1 MGKLF
6 WKFFFGF
13 WLCLIA
19 AAVATGTA
27 LYLMREKP
35 ASSDIAEGP
44 RAQFMLETIQE
55 VLEGKGPDALRDLLD
70 RNRQRTGNAIPVF
83 GVSSEGQEI
92 LSREVPENIQQR
104 ITALFNNN
112 EPTEQGILRVTA
124 QDQSQWI
131 LFIPRNRRHPE
142 PSNAVNPNTGEPEQ
156 THSEKRKQRE
166 ALEPPLP
173 PIPGA
178 GLFAAFLASLL
189 FAGVLAYTFSRP
201 LNTLKNAFR
210 EAGKGRLGVR
220 ISNGH
225 KTGKKRSD
233 EIGELLSGFDHMA
246 EEIETRIEQQKALLH
261 DVSHELR
268 SPLARLNLAV
278 GLARQNPSQ
287 LDTSLSRIET
297 EAERLDN
304 LIGQLLNLSRLDSR
318 QNPESNRE
326 HNVIELLLAVVDD
339 AQFEAEQQNKQ
350 VVFNSRV
357 KRWSLNCDA
366 ESLQGAFDN
375 IIRNA
380 IKHTPANTAVSIDCS
395 LQEKQLR
402 IEIKDQGPGVP
413 AALLPKLF
421 TPFFKHGEHSG
432 HGLGLAIAK
441 KSIQRVNGVL
451 DARNCAPNGLLVCIE
466 LPGKGT

>member
-19 AAVATGTA
+19 AAVATGSA
-27 LYLMREKP
+27 LYLMREEP

-55 VLEGKGPDALRDLLD
+55 VLEGKGPDALRNLLD
-70 RNRQRTGNAIPVF
+70 RNRQRTGNAVPVF
-83 GVSSEGQEI
+83 AVSREGDEI
-92 LSREVPENIQQR
+92 LNRDVPENIQLR
-104 ITALFNNN
+104 INDLFAGL
-112 EPTEQGILRVTA
+112 EQPEQGILMVTA
-124 QDQSQWI
+124 FDQSQWM
-131 LFIPRNRRHPE
+131 LFIPRNRRPPDTTSHASENNP
-142 PSNAVNPNTGEPEQ
+142 PSERRRPRDAID
-156 THSEKRKQRE
+156 S
-166 ALEPPLP
+166 PLP
-173 PIPGA
+173 TIPGA

-220 ISNGH
+220 IS
-225 KTGKKRSD
+225 GKGKPGKQRSD

-278 GLARQNPSQ
+278 GLARQNPAQ
-287 LDTSLSRIET
+287 LDNSLSRIET

-304 LIGQLLNLSRLDSR
+304 LIGQLLNLSRLDAQ
-318 QNPESNRE
+318 QNSGSIQE

-339 AQFEAEQQNKQ
+339 AQFEAEQQGRQ
-350 VVFNSRV
+350 VEFKCSTTQWNM
-357 KRWSLNCDA
+357 LCDA

-380 IKHTPANTAVSIDCS
+380 IKHTPENTSVNVKCTA
-395 LQEKQLR
+395 QLNTLIIQ
-402 IEIKDQGPGVP
+402 IEDQGPGVP
-413 AALLPKLF
+413 PELLPKLF

-441 KSIQRVNGVL
+441 KSVQRSNGKLTAQNGVQ
-451 DARNCAPNGLLVCIE
+451 RGLVVRIE
-466 LPGKGT
+466 LNNRP

>member
-1 MGKLF
+1 
-6 WKFFFGF
+6 
-13 WLCLIA
+13 
-19 AAVATGTA
+19 
-27 LYLMREKP
+27 MREKP

-83 GVSSEGQEI
+83 AVSSEGEEI
-92 LSREVPENIQQR
+92 LNREVPDNIQKR
-104 ITALFNNN
+104 ISALFKNG

-124 QDQSQWI
+124 QDKSEWI
-131 LFIPRNRRHPE
+131 LFIPRNRRPAEHVNNANSTEHE
-142 PSNAVNPNTGEPEQ
+142 PQQA
-156 THSEKRKQRE
+156 EKRKRRE
-166 ALEPPLP
+166 ALQPPLP
-173 PIPGA
+173 PIPKA
-178 GLFAAFLASLL
+178 GFFAAFLASLL

-220 ISNGH
+220 ISTNP
-225 KTGKKRSD
+225 KNGKKRND

-278 GLARQNPSQ
+278 GLARQNPAQ
-287 LDTSLSRIET
+287 LENSLRRIET

-304 LIGQLLNLSRLDSR
+304 LIGQLLNLSRLDS
-318 QNPESNRE
+318 QQSTENNRE
-326 HNVIELLLAVVDD
+326 HNVIELLYAVVDD
-339 AQFEAEQQNKQ
+339 AQFEAEQQHKQ
-350 VVFNSRV
+350 VVFNNTV
-357 KRWSLNCDA
+357 KYWNLNCDA

-375 IIRNA
+375 IVRNA
-380 IKHTPANTAVSIDCS
+380 IKHTPANTTVSIDCAMKGK
-395 LQEKQLR
+395 LLR
-402 IEIKDQGPGVP
+402 IQIKDEGPGVP
-413 AALLPKLF
+413 AELLPKLF

-441 KSIQRVNGVL
+441 KSVQRANGTL
-451 DARNCAPNGLLVCIE
+451 RASNQAPKGLLVTIE
-466 LPGKGT
+466 LPANN

>member
-55 VLEGKGPDALRDLLD
+55 VLEGKGPDTLRHLLD
-70 RNRQRTGNAIPVF
+70 RNRQRTGNAIPMF
-83 GVSSEGQEI
+83 AVSSAGEEI
-92 LSREVPENIQQR
+92 LGREVPENIQQR
-104 ITALFNNN
+104 ISALFEGLEQP
-112 EPTEQGILRVTA
+112 EPGILMVTA
-124 QDQSQWI
+124 KDQSEWV
-131 LFIPRNRRHPE
+131 LFIPRNRRTPE
-142 PSNAVNPNTGEPEQ
+142 ALANEEGTRPSGE
-156 THSEKRKQRE
+156 EKRRQRE
-166 ALEPPLP
+166 SLEPPLP
-173 PIPGA
+173 PIPGP
-178 GLFAAFLASLL
+178 GLVAALLASLL

-220 ISNGH
+220 ISGKGNA
-225 KTGKKRSD
+225 GKKRND

-278 GLARQNPSQ
+278 GLARQNPAQ
-287 LDTSLSRIET
+287 LDNSLSRIET

-304 LIGQLLNLSRLDSR
+304 LIGQLLNLSRLDAQQHSGNI
-318 QNPESNRE
+318 QE
-326 HNVIELLLAVVDD
+326 HNVIELLLAVVED
-339 AQFEAEQQNKQ
+339 AQFEAEQQDRQ
-350 VVFNSRV
+350 VEFASAVTQWKLR
-357 KRWSLNCDA
+357 CDS

-380 IKHTPANTAVSIDCS
+380 IKHTPAKTAVKVRCTQRGST
-395 LQEKQLR
+395 LQ
-402 IEIKDQGPGVP
+402 IEINDQGPGVP
-413 AALLPKLF
+413 EELLPRLF
-421 TPFFKHGEHSG
+421 TPFFKHGVHSG

-441 KSIQRVNGVL
+441 KSVQRANGSLTARNGV
-451 DARNCAPNGLLVCIE
+451 PNGLIVTIE
-466 LPGKGT
+466 LNQ

>member
-70 RNRQRTGNAIPVF
+70 RNRQRTGNAVPVF
-83 GVSSEGQEI
+83 AVSSEGREI

-104 ITALFNNN
+104 ITVLFNN
-112 EPTEQGILRVTA
+112 EEQTEQGILRVTA
-124 QDQSQWI
+124 QDQSEWI
-131 LFIPRNRRHPE
+131 LFIPRNRRHAE
-142 PSNAVNPNTGEPEQ
+142 ATNNANEGEPAPH
-156 THSEKRKQRE
+156 TDKRRQRE

-173 PIPGA
+173 PVPGA
-178 GLFAAFLASLL
+178 GLFAALLASLL

-220 ISNGH
+220 ISSKQ

-278 GLARQNPSQ
+278 GLARQNPAQ

-304 LIGQLLNLSRLDSR
+304 LIGQLLNLSRLDSNH
-318 QNPESNRE
+318 NPENNRD

-339 AQFEAEQQNKQ
+339 AQFEAEQQHKQ
-350 VVFNSRV
+350 VVFNSDV
-357 KRWSLNCDA
+357 KQWNLNCDA

-380 IKHTPANTAVSIDCS
+380 IKHTPANTAVTIDCTRHGK
-395 LQEKQLR
+395 LLR
-402 IEIKDQGPGVP
+402 IQIKDQGPGVP
-413 AALLPKLF
+413 MALLPKLF

-441 KSIQRVNGVL
+441 KSLQRANGTL
-451 DARNCAPNGLLVCIE
+451 SARNCAPNGLLVSIE
-466 LPGKGT
+466 LPST

>member
-27 LYLMREKP
+27 LYLMRAKP

-70 RNRQRTGNAIPVF
+70 RNRKRTGHAIPVF
-83 GVSSEGQEI
+83 AVSNEGDEI
-92 LSREVPENIQQR
+92 LNREVPENIQQR
-104 ITALFNNN
+104 IAALFGGL
-112 EPTEQGILRVTA
+112 EQPEQGILMVTA
-124 QDQSQWI
+124 QNNSQWI
-131 LFIPRNRRHPE
+131 LFIPRASNQAPKQNEKHRH
-142 PSNAVNPNTGEPEQ
+142 
-156 THSEKRKQRE
+156 RE

-173 PIPGA
+173 PLSGP
-178 GLFAAFLASLL
+178 GLFAALLASLL

-220 ISNGH
+220 ISGKN

-278 GLARQNPSQ
+278 GLARQNPAQ

-304 LIGQLLNLSRLDSR
+304 LIGQLLNLSRLDTD
-318 QNPESNRE
+318 QNAEILRE
-326 HNVIELLLAVVDD
+326 HNVIELLLAVVED
-339 AQFEAEQQNKQ
+339 AQFEAAQQNKH
-350 VVFNSRV
+350 VEFTGEV
-357 KRWSLNCDA
+357 KQWNLRCHA

-380 IKHTPANTAVSIDCS
+380 IKHTPENTWVKIDCS
-395 LQEKQLR
+395 LQGKVLR
-402 IEIKDQGPGVP
+402 IEIDDQGPGVP
-413 AALLPKLF
+413 PALLGKLF

-441 KSIQRVNGVL
+441 KSIQRANGSL
-451 DARNCAPNGLLVCIE
+451 TARNGMPRGLLITIE
-466 LPGKGT
+466 LPSA

>member
-55 VLEGKGPDALRDLLD
+55 VLEGKGPDALHDLLE
-70 RNRQRTGNAIPVF
+70 RNRQRTGNAVPVF
-83 GVSSEGQEI
+83 AVSSEGKEI
-92 LSREVPENIQQR
+92 LNREVPDNIQQR
-104 ITALFNNN
+104 INALFSKL
-112 EPTEQGILRVTA
+112 EQPEQGILMVTA
-124 QDQSQWI
+124 FDESQWI
-131 LFIPRNRRHPE
+131 LFIPRNRRAHDTT
-142 PSNAVNPNTGEPEQ
+142 AQNTGEPATPAQ
-156 THSEKRKQRE
+156 EKRKQRE

-173 PIPGA
+173 PVPGA

-220 ISNGH
+220 ISGA
-225 KTGKKRSD
+225 KGTKKRSD

-278 GLARQNPSQ
+278 GLARQNPAQ
-287 LDTSLSRIET
+287 LDNSLSRIET

-304 LIGQLLNLSRLDSR
+304 LIGQLLNLSRLDSE
-318 QNPESNRE
+318 QGSGAVRE
-326 HNVIELLLAVVDD
+326 HNVLELLLAVVED
-339 AQFEAEQQNKQ
+339 AQFEAEQQSKQ
-350 VVFNSRV
+350 VKFQSETKHWNL
-357 KRWSLNCDA
+357 KCDA
-366 ESLQGAFDN
+366 DSLQGAFDN

-380 IKHTPANTAVSIDCS
+380 IKHTPENTAVKIHCRRSGNKLSIVID
-395 LQEKQLR
+395 
-402 IEIKDQGPGVP
+402 DQGPGVP
-413 AALLPKLF
+413 PELLPKLF
-421 TPFFKHGEHSG
+421 TPFFKHGKHSG

-441 KSIQRVNGVL
+441 KSIVRVNGNL
-451 DARNCAPNGLLVCIE
+451 TARNGESSGLVVTIE
-466 LPGKGT
+466 LPSSGG

>member
-1 MGKLF
+1 M
-6 WKFFFGF
+6 
-13 WLCLIA
+13 
-19 AAVATGTA
+19 
-27 LYLMREKP
+27 
-35 ASSDIAEGP
+35 
-44 RAQFMLETIQE
+44 
-55 VLEGKGPDALRDLLD
+55 
-70 RNRQRTGNAIPVF
+70 
-83 GVSSEGQEI
+83 
-92 LSREVPENIQQR
+92 
-104 ITALFNNN
+104 
-112 EPTEQGILRVTA
+112 
-124 QDQSQWI
+124 
-131 LFIPRNRRHPE
+131 
-142 PSNAVNPNTGEPEQ
+142 
-156 THSEKRKQRE
+156 
-166 ALEPPLP
+166 
-173 PIPGA
+173 
-178 GLFAAFLASLL
+178 
-189 FAGVLAYTFSRP
+189 
-201 LNTLKNAFR
+201 
-210 EAGKGRLGVR
+210 
-220 ISNGH
+220 
-225 KTGKKRSD
+225 
-233 EIGELLSGFDHMA
+233 
-246 EEIETRIEQQKALLH
+246 
-261 DVSHELR
+261 
-268 SPLARLNLAV
+268 
-278 GLARQNPSQ
+278 
-287 LDTSLSRIET
+287 SRIET

-350 VVFNSRV
+350 VVFNSRI
-357 KRWSLNCDA
+357 KLWRLNCDA